1 MDAVDAVALQARLA
15 PSRLA
20 AVELDA
26 DRHYS
31 YAELDREI
39 GRCVAVLR
47 ARGCTRA
54 ERVVAIAKNHVLL
67 IVLHHA
73 CARLGAIFAPF
84 NFRLAPAE
92 LAALIAQ
99 ARPRLVIG
107 DARLPELPPGA
118 LSLDALAA
126 EMSTAEPAETGHIDP
141 DAPSLMLFTSGT
153 SGKPKGALISE
164 RNLTETVLNFSLLG
178 RVTRDC
184 VFLCDAPMFHVIGLV
199 NSVRAALYLGGT
211 CLVSSGFD
219 AARSHARLM
228 EPALRVSHYICV
240 PQMLDAIAAQPSFDA
255 RALGERVAV
264 LTGGAHMPPAALRAY
279 LEAGLVISHG
289 YGMTEVGCM
298 FHCPVEIPDLHRY
311 AGSVG
316 MPTPRVEVRIVDD
329 AGHDCPT
336 GTPGEILVRGDNVF
350 LGYFEDLE
358 TTRAAF
364 RDGFFATGDLG
375 RRDASG
381 HYYIVDRKKDMFI
394 SGGENVYPA
403 EIEAHL
409 RGFPGVREAAVVGVP
424 DARWGEVGHL
434 AIVAEAGAQLDFAV
448 VLSHLE
454 GVLARFKLPK
464 HFTLLA
470 QLPRTASGKVQR
482 QKLRSALLGKA

>member
-15 PSRLA
+15 PNRLA
-20 AVELDA
+20 AVDLDA
-26 DRHYS
+26 GSHYT

-39 GRCVAVLR
+39 GRCAAVLR
-47 ARGCTRA
+47 ARGCTPG
-54 ERVVAIAKNHVLL
+54 ERVVVIAKNHVLL

-73 CARLGAIFAPF
+73 CARIGAVFSPL

-107 DARLPELPPGA
+107 DVRLPQLPKGS
-118 LSLDALAA
+118 LSLDTLAA
-126 EMSTAEPAETGHIDP
+126 EIALAEIVETGPIDL
-141 DAPSLMLFTSGT
+141 DAPSLLLFTSGT

-164 RNLTETVLNFSLLG
+164 RNLTETELNFSLLG

-219 AARSHARLM
+219 PARSHTRLM
-228 EPALRVSHYICV
+228 APALKVTHYICV
-240 PQMLDAIAAQPSFDA
+240 PQMLDAIAAQPGFDA
-255 RALGERVAV
+255 RALGERVV
-264 LTGGAHMPPAALRAY
+264 ILTGGAHMSPAALRAY
-279 LEAGLVISHG
+279 LEAGLVVSHG

-298 FHCPVEIPDLHRY
+298 FHCPVEIPDLQRF

-316 MPTPRVEVRIVDD
+316 MPTPRVHVRIVDD
-329 AGHDCPT
+329 AGNDCPT
-336 GTPGEILVRGDNVF
+336 GVPGEILVRGDNVF
-350 LGYFEDLE
+350 LGYFEDPQ

-409 RGFPGVREAAVVGVP
+409 FRIPGVREAAVVGVP
-424 DARWGEVGHL
+424 DAHWGEVGHL
-434 AIVAEAGAQLDFAV
+434 VVVAEPGAQLVFTD
-448 VLSHLE
+448 VLRHLE
-454 GVLARFKLPK
+454 GVLARYKLPK
-464 HFTLLA
+464 HFTLRTE
-470 QLPRTASGKVQR
+470 LPRTASGKVQR
-482 QKLRSALLGKA
+482 QKLRSALIGKG